1 MNAAALAAS
10 AELAESLAAPIDPR
24 EVLVRISSLKEM
36 ERSPLHYWQAC
47 QDDRDETLS
56 MRLGAGAHALLF
68 GKPVVLW
75 DQPAKNGKGGKAPR
89 NGGEWDKFVK
99 DHPGATI
106 LNATEMAEAKAM
118 VDGVRRNPLAMRVLA
133 DTVQEET
140 IHWTYANRACRS
152 TPDARSRLHVVEF
165 KTCQSSEPSKFLKDA
180 FWRRYHAQ
188 LAFYTDAMI
197 AAGDDPM
204 EAYIIAVE
212 NSAPYATSV
221 LRLTDRA
228 LEHGRALYRQWFER
242 LLECEAKNEWPSYSS
257 DVLSFDVE

>member
-10 AELAESLAAPIDPR
+10 AELAESLAAPVDPR
-24 EVLVRISSLKEM
+24 EILVRLSSLKEM

-56 MRLGAGAHALLF
+56 MRLGAGAHAELF
-68 GKPVVLW
+68 GKPT
-75 DQPAKNGKGGKAPR
+75 KEYKGRRA
-89 NGGEWDKFVK
+89 GEKWEKFAAEHADKI
-99 DHPGATI
+99 I
-106 LNATEMAEAKAM
+106 LNTREMAEARGMA
-118 VDGVRRNPLAMRVLA
+118 DAVRRNPLAMRVLA

-228 LEHGRALYRQWFER
+228 LEHGRTLYRQWFER